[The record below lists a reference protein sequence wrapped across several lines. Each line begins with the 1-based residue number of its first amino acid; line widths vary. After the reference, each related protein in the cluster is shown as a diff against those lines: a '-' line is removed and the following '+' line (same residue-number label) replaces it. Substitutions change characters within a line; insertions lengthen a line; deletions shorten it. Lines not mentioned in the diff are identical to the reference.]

1 MYICDMKIN
10 TLEDLLILL
19 GSDQPF
25 DFSNSDNSFSDCL
38 TESGNIAYN
47 KLRDILHFM
56 EKEHIISD
64 FDEDKLDKYIN
75 FNY

>member
-1 MYICDMKIN
+1 MEIT
-10 TLEDLLILL
+10 TLEDVLILL
-19 GSDQPF
+19 GSNHPF
-25 DFSNSDNSFSDCL
+25 DFSNAYNSFSDCL
-38 TESGNIAYN
+38 TESGNIAYD
-47 KLRDILHFM
+47 KLRRILYFM